1 MKTNVKGRILLGLF
15 RDGNTRNDF
24 ICIRLLR
31 TNSVFGINGILVAF
45 RLFCLPS
52 RNDQNEINL
61 DHAEY
66 ASLLSEVPNDDLAG
80 NRPFWTIRLAN
91 FLTAKYKTT
100 WPVVIVPRFDCL
112 SRGLHF
118 GVEEKK
124 QSQENHVKKSQ
135 TAATRFDAFRCW
147 GIRFWLWKLLDPR
160 AVGLLVA
167 EFSLVISIPVIL
179 WKWNIHDLSFAGE
192 QGSPDRASVSC
203 LHWVKPCRAHKR
215 KQYHRIRSS
224 KEKNWQKL
232 EILKD
237 IICI

>member
-1 MKTNVKGRILLGLF
+1 MKTNVKGRILLVLF

-24 ICIRLLR
+24 ICIRSLR

-52 RNDQNEINL
+52 QNDQNEINL

-100 WPVVIVPRFDCL
+100 WPLVIVPRFDCL
-112 SRGLHF
+112 SRGLNF
-118 GVEEKK
+118 SVEEKKK

-135 TAATRFDAFRCW
+135 RKTAATRFDAFSAFPCW
-147 GIRFWLWKLLDPR
+147 GLRFWLWKLLDPR

-167 EFSLVISIPVIL
+167 EFSLVIP
-179 WKWNIHDLSFAGE
+179 IHRLYSENGTFMIWVL
-192 QGSPDRASVSC
+192 PASKV
-203 LHWVKPCRAHKR
+203 V
-215 KQYHRIRSS
+215 
-224 KEKNWQKL
+224 
-232 EILKD
+232 
-237 IICI
+237 